1 MKASTVFFTVLA
13 AIAAVLLL
21 ALAVKCHAGSGIVT
35 VAPGEV
41 RYIPGGP
48 ATSLLIRTAGPV
60 TLAPDSP
67 WATLSHVGD
76 EWTASGPEIQGNH
89 EYRIFL
95 VAGCPDIRVEGTQT
109 DPYLL
114 RYECER
120 TGGTLPAER
129 ATWGGVKGLWR

>member
-1 MKASTVFFTVLA
+1 MHALLL
-13 AIAAVLLL
+13 AAVL
-21 ALAVKCHAGSGIVT
+21 GSGIVT

-41 RYIPGGP
+41 RYVPGGP

-60 TLAPDSP
+60 VLAPDSP
-67 WATLSHVGD
+67 WATLTHVGD
-76 EWTASGPEIQGNH
+76 EWTASGATIQANA
-89 EYRIFL
+89 EYRVFL

-120 TGGTLPAER
+120 TGGTLPTER
-129 ATWGGVKGLWR
+129 ETWGKAKGMFK